1 MMKKLNH
8 FGLAIMLLFT
18 ISAYAQEA
26 SHEKHRTTKQM
37 MNISQMNDSTK
48 AVSVQLIFE
57 GSKGE
62 TRALQ
67 IKKDGLLKE
76 HITET
81 EAFLICVSGEVIY
94 EDEKKNKYGL
104 KPGDFVR
111 IEPHVKHWVKGI
123 QDSQLMLLK

>member
-1 MMKKLNH
+1 MD
-8 FGLAIMLLFT
+8 
-18 ISAYAQEA
+18 
-26 SHEKHRTTKQM
+26 
-37 MNISQMNDSTK
+37 NIINAHDSTK
-48 AVSVQLIFE
+48 TVSAPLIFK

-81 EAFLICVSGEVIY
+81 DAFLICISGEVVY
-94 EDEKKNKYGL
+94 EDEKKNTCNL

-111 IEPHVKHWVKGI
+111 IQPHVKHWVKGI
-123 QDSQLMLLK
+123 EDSQLLLIK